1 MAREKKRFS
10 FSSLSESTWAAAFRG
25 YYYSPV
31 TARIKAADRRP
42 GPKTMQRYNF
52 LSVYQ
57 RKFWNLSK
65 QKLSN
70 P

>member
-31 TARIKAADRRP
+31 TARIKAADRRH
-42 GPKTMQRYNF
+42 GFQDDAKVQ
-52 LSVYQ
+52 LS
-57 RKFWNLSK
+57 FSLSK
-65 QKLSN
+65 KILESE
-70 P
+70 